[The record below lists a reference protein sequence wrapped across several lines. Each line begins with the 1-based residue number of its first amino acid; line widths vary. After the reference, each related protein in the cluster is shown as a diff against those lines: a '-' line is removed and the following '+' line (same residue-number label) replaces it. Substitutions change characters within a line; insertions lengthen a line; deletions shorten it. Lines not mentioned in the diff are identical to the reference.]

1 MKKYIIDT
9 LGKIKKDTTISLI
22 SDIHFNEDINL
33 DRLRKIYYSLLNTRP
48 DYIFVLGDIVEDTR
62 MSSDMLKKIRHF
74 ITSISEIAPV
84 YFVQGNH
91 ELKTKVNGKWE
102 PNINEEYFSMLSS
115 IENFRS
121 LDNKSVLL
129 KENIALT
136 GINLPCI
143 YYDTSN
149 ELGAVYFTLVN
160 DYLKNGLLGNLSN
173 KSYNICLQ
181 HTPNHI
187 MDKKEYEILLDS
199 IKMYTKNKQF
209 NFDLVVSGHL
219 HNGLVPSY
227 IDRFIPGNRGIMGIT
242 GSKKHLFQENCRGIK
257 SINENTKG
265 IILPAVNPLPEY
277 PLLNKLLPQDSKVL
291 VLKK

>member
-1 MKKYIIDT
+1 MKKYTIDT

-91 ELKTKVNGKWE
+91 EMKTKINGEWYF
-102 PNINEEYFSMLSS
+102 NINEEYLEMLSS
-115 IENFRS
+115 IKNFNP
-121 LDNKSVLL
+121 LNNESVLL

-136 GINLPCI
+136 GINLPYS
-143 YYDTSN
+143 YYDILD
-149 ELGAVYFTLVN
+149 EDKDAYFRLIES
-160 DYLKNGLLGNLSN
+160 YLKDDILGNLSN

-227 IDRFIPGNRGIMGIT
+227 IDRLIPGNRGIIGIT

-257 SINENTKG
+257 NINENTKG
-265 IILPAVNPLPEY
+265 IILPAINPLPEH